1 MRYFCARDF
10 TIFHK
15 SSTQILNKIKNDFQ
29 PNVLILILTV
39 RFKFRMLWLLALTC
53 QCISHFSLVNGP
65 QGNREMPNKLM
76 IGPDQSLLFNFR
88 RIHLRTRPP
97 AQFIYFQSHSIQ
109 NSNRTVKIRMSKL
122 GCISV
127 LRGNF
132 ILLKIRFGLKIYEK
146 W

>member
-65 QGNREMPNKLM
+65 QRNREMPNKLM

-97 AQFIYFQSHSIQ
+97 AQELPTYYLCDTQKPMEPCE
-109 NSNRTVKIRMSKL
+109 NLSNRMIITK
-122 GCISV
+122 
-127 LRGNF
+127 
-132 ILLKIRFGLKIYEK
+132 
-146 W
+146 